1 MKNKYCNLFVK
12 TYLLKIMGDVAVG
25 IFAKFWKVE
34 DVKLFSVKYN
44 SIFGVGYYDR
54 KNDILSFMDVI
65 SLIPF
70 LKNPEEKN
78 F

>member
-1 MKNKYCNLFVK
+1 MQSVCEDLF
-12 TYLLKIMGDVAVG
+12 IENHGG
-25 IFAKFWKVE
+25 RRCRNFAKFWKVE

-54 KNDILSFMDVI
+54 KNDILSFMDVL
-65 SLIPF
+65 SLVPF